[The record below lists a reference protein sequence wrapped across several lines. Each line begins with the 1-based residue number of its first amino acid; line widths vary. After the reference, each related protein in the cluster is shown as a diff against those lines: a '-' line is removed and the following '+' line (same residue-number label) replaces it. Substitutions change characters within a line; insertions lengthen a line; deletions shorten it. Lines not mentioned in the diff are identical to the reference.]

1 MIDVGGASGQVG
13 RHGRRHQRRAPLH
26 IAATCGQRISG
37 PNRLD
42 SVVTQWVSL
51 IAGGRDAHCSTT
63 PQGSP
68 AAAERSMMS
77 LSSHRNSDG
86 PRGFVPVGPQW
97 WPDTSRVS
105 SARVTATYNSR
116 RSSSTRRRSSRRR
129 CSEILSDNCFRSAT
143 ADVSSTG
150 MPCAP
155 AEARSPRSSGGSSAG
170 SVSQLLR
177 DTVDGN
183 TPRDRCATATTCHSK
198 PLAACTVSTW
208 TRSQATVNSAGGKP
222 FSTTSR
228 RPNKP
233 AGPQPTPRWT

>member
-1 MIDVGGASGQVG
+1 MSVVLPGKSADMAAATSAAP
-13 RHGRRHQRRAPLH
+13 RSTSPRRAANGSAGQTAS
-26 IAATCGQRISG
+26 IALSHNGFRSS
-37 PNRLD
+37 P
-42 SVVTQWVSL
+42 
-51 IAGGRDAHCSTT
+51 AGADAHCSTT

-222 FSTTSR
+222 FSTTSATS
-228 RPNKP
+228 K
-233 AGPQPTPRWT
+233 